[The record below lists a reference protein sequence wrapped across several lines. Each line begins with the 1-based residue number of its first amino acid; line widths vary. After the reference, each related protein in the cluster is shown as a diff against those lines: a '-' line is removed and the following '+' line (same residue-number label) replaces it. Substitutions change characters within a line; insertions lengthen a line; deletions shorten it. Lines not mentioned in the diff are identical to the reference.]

1 MITQQNLD
9 FVYSPF
15 YRKKVEELEIY
26 EDLDVWLFG
35 KIYRTQIIA
44 EHNITFPSAFYGE
57 DQGFNFHY
65 INTISSLE
73 RLPYI
78 TYLWQ
83 ENSTSLTA
91 TNPAEHG
98 YLLYPKLC
106 EVYTII
112 FNKLFN
118 DQTVKLSQ
126 LKIAIPRK
134 IIVLYIEYNRY
145 YTIADPRY
153 NLKEIHEKLHSMYI
167 KALSKHWLDITQE
180 DWMKEWGKYGGL
192 GNTMPQIGFMNFLNI
207 ITKGDIYQ

>member
-1 MITQQNLD
+1 MDIDYLENNQGPGIARNNSLEKVIAEKIPYIVFADADDLFYSTLSIELLYAMITQQNLD

-78 TYLWQ
+78 TYLW
-83 ENSTSLTA
+83 
-91 TNPAEHG
+91 
-98 YLLYPKLC
+98 
-106 EVYTII
+106 
-112 FNKLFN
+112 
-118 DQTVKLSQ
+118 
-126 LKIAIPRK
+126 
-134 IIVLYIEYNRY
+134 
-145 YTIADPRY
+145 
-153 NLKEIHEKLHSMYI
+153 
-167 KALSKHWLDITQE
+167 
-180 DWMKEWGKYGGL
+180 
-192 GNTMPQIGFMNFLNI
+192 
-207 ITKGDIYQ
+207 